1 MSELQKLDSWLKGVF
16 ASVKADTA
24 TLWQEFISALSA
36 TWAQISPEVASLA
49 KVAIPL
55 AVEEGANLLSGGG
68 SLVSVGEAIG
78 KSLLASAKTAETN
91 IAPGALNT
99 LANEVVSQVLT
110 HPMVAS
116 SEVAKTTLSAST
128 PAATQAT
135 VVAAAVT
142 QASGVA
148 GN

>member
-1 MSELQKLDSWLKGVF
+1 MSELAKLDVWLKGIF
-16 ASVKADTA
+16 TTIKTDTSS
-24 TLWQEFISALSA
+24 LWQEFVSALSA

-68 SLVSVGEAIG
+68 SLIAVGEAIG
-78 KSLLASAKTAETN
+78 KSLLASAATAETN

-99 LANEVVSQVLT
+99 LANEVVSQVLA
-110 HPMVAS
+110 HPAVTSSQMAS
-116 SEVAKTTLSAST
+116 TTLSASS

-135 VVAAAVT
+135 VVHAAVST
-142 QASGVA
+142 AAGVG